1 LGLAKGWS
9 TIPEESNGQQGLQ
22 RINGQTSIGEVTAM
36 QTLKDRR
43 SSSVFLVTDVLRGV
57 RYFVADKGS
66 HYEIQVPRRAGYVRV
81 AVPRDADVIEV
92 ADELIRE
99 LDTAENVCFTPRAPV
114 ESSS

>member
-1 LGLAKGWS
+1 
-9 TIPEESNGQQGLQ
+9 
-22 RINGQTSIGEVTAM
+22 M
-36 QTLKDRR
+36 QTLKVSR